1 MFTVC
6 YAAYGCFIACISLM
20 KVANYIIYKQNKMRE
35 KMERKL
41 IKRATKIKKGV
52 VKRAGL
58 KKEHKE
64 LEKRRNSPSER
75 VARWIWKKL
84 PKRMKGAQGG
94 SLEDNRSIA
103 NVSVPRDRHLDADV
117 VVWRQV
123 RLFVKVTAQLTPCFA
138 IIFGGLALGHI
149 EEWNNLD
156 CVYWAF
162 ITVFSVGYGDICPQ
176 SQRGRLFA
184 FFYIPLGVGVLL
196 QTIAKIVAL
205 RFNHQFEQVENV
217 AAILREDLDGDGAIT
232 EAEFK
237 LFMLTRLNCKP
248 EAYVMALLKTQF
260 QSIDITGDGTLTKAV
275 SGRHRCVKIMRLI
288 GFLES

>member
-20 KVANYIIYKQNKMRE
+20 KVANYIIYKQDKLRE
-35 KMERKL
+35 KMNRKL

-58 KKEHKE
+58 KRESKE

-75 VARWIWKKL
+75 VARWIWCNFFS
-84 PKRMKGAQGG
+84 G

-103 NVSVPRDRHLDADV
+103 NVSVPRDRHSDADV

-123 RLFVKVTAQLTPCFA
+123 RLFVKVIAQLTQCFA

-162 ITVFSVGYGDICPQ
+162 ITVFSVGVSRD
-176 SQRGRLFA
+176 RLSWLRRADLF
-184 FFYIPLGVGVLL
+184 
-196 QTIAKIVAL
+196 VAL
-205 RFNHQFEQVENV
+205 SSTGISARNRKGVDYSRFSTFLLAWVCCCRPLPRSWRCDSTTSSSRSKMSPPFCGK
-217 AAILREDLDGDGAIT
+217 IWT
-232 EAEFK
+232 EME
-237 LFMLTRLNCKP
+237 RLPRQNSSFSC
-248 EAYVMALLKTQF
+248 
-260 QSIDITGDGTLTKAV
+260 
-275 SGRHRCVKIMRLI
+275 
-288 GFLES
+288 

>member
-1 MFTVC
+1 M
-6 YAAYGCFIACISLM
+6 
-20 KVANYIIYKQNKMRE
+20 
-35 KMERKL
+35 
-41 IKRATKIKKGV
+41 
-52 VKRAGL
+52 
-58 KKEHKE
+58 
-64 LEKRRNSPSER
+64 
-75 VARWIWKKL
+75 
-84 PKRMKGAQGG
+84 
-94 SLEDNRSIA
+94 
-103 NVSVPRDRHLDADV
+103 
-117 VVWRQV
+117 
-123 RLFVKVTAQLTPCFA
+123 
-138 IIFGGLALGHI
+138 
-149 EEWNNLD
+149 
-156 CVYWAF
+156 
-162 ITVFSVGYGDICPQ
+162 
-176 SQRGRLFA
+176 
-184 FFYIPLGVGVLL
+184 GVLL